1 MTKEQLSAFMDQVG
15 IENQK
20 WVRLQ
25 KLASINFDSSDIYFI
40 NNTDSYYFDLDLN
53 IIKVKEYF
61 YLKDVGKTYILKQI
75 STRDADIYFD
85 VDNIASF
92 TIGSPRIQKPDPL
105 ISYLRKT
112 ELGL

>member
-1 MTKEQLSAFMDQVG
+1 MTSNQLSAFMAAVG
-15 IENQK
+15 IEGHK
-20 WVRLQ
+20 WVRLS
-25 KLASINFDSSDIYFI
+25 KLASINFDSSDVHFI
-40 NNTDSYYFDLDLN
+40 NNTDMYYFDVDLN

-85 VDNIASF
+85 VANIVSF
-92 TIGSPRIQKPDPL
+92 TIGSPKIQKPDPL
-105 ISYLRKT
+105 ISYLKKI